1 MTAESPASGTILVTG
16 ITGFVGSHVAEAFLA
31 KGYRIRGTL
40 RSAAKAK
47 SLKDRWDAAGY
58 AGKFEFVS
66 ADLSAQNAFLEAAY
80 GVDAVAHVASPV
92 TFTAADPYRDV
103 INPAV
108 QGTLSVLRAA
118 KATPSVKR
126 VVITSSV
133 VSMFQQASGH
143 TYTEADW
150 NDWASDVVK
159 ASGVEASGFVTYL
172 ASKAEAERAAWKFVE
187 DEKPAFTV
195 STICPVYIWGPPINS
210 PASADGAGLTVQ
222 MLYNWITGA
231 TTELD
236 PSPSW
241 NAYVDVRDVAKA
253 HVETVLRSD
262 ANGRYL
268 LSAGTASWTEIA
280 AVIHELYPDRPIP
293 KPAAEPDTPIKDV
306 VYGSRAAKELGVEY
320 KPLKT
325 TLKDML
331 DEMMRSVEGALH

>member
-1 MTAESPASGTILVTG
+1 MTAAFPASGTILVTG
-16 ITGFVGSHVAEAFLA
+16 ITGFVGSHVAEGFLA

-47 SLKDRWDAAGY
+47 SLEIRWNAAGY

-66 ADLSAQNAFLEAAY
+66 ADLSAENAFLEAAH
-80 GVDAVAHVASPV
+80 GVDAIAHVASPV

-133 VSMFQQASGH
+133 VSMFQQKSGH

-159 ASGVEASGFVTYL
+159 ASGTEASGFVTYL

-210 PASADGAGLTVQ
+210 PSSANGAGLTVQ
-222 MLYNWITGA
+222 MLYDWITGV
-231 TTELD
+231 TTQLD
-236 PSPSW
+236 SSPSF

-253 HVETVLRSD
+253 HVEAIIRPN

-280 AVIHELYPDRPIP
+280 EVIHELYPERPIP
-293 KPAAEPDTPIKDV
+293 KPAAEPDAPVKDV
-306 VYGSRAAKELGVEY
+306 IYGSRAVKELGIEY
-320 KPLKT
+320 KPLT
-325 TLKDML
+325 TTMKYML
-331 DEMMRSVEGALH
+331 DEMIRSVEGASH